1 VTAMGIRD
9 RPISPGSPWQ
19 NAYVERLIGT
29 VRRECLDRMLI
40 FGEAHLRRVLSSY
53 AAYYNR
59 VRTHLAL
66 GKDAPLGRAVQRS
79 GVIVAIPILS
89 GLHHHYVRI

>member
-1 VTAMGIRD
+1 MGIRD

-40 FGEAHLRRVLSSY
+40 FGEAHLRQILSSY
-53 AAYYNR
+53 RAYYNQ

-66 GKDAPLGRAVQRS
+66 DKDTPLGRLVQCS
-79 GVIVAIPILS
+79 GSIVAIPILS

>member
-1 VTAMGIRD
+1 MHQVQLTAFEN
-9 RPISPGSPWQ
+9 P
-19 NAYVERLIGT
+19 YVERLIGT
-29 VRRECLDRMLI
+29 VRRECLDRVLVL
-40 FGEAHLRRVLSSY
+40 GEAHLRQILSAY
-53 AAYYNR
+53 AAYYNE

-79 GVIVAIPILS
+79 GTIVAIPILS